1 LPEQVANLSLKGSP
15 YWMAPELLQ
24 SSMQKRASSNLA
36 FAVDIWSLGCTIIE
50 MLNGKP
56 PWSEYEGAAAL
67 FKVLKETPPI
77 PETLSADGK
86 DFLRCCLRRNPA
98 ERPKASFLLAHQFVK
113 QSHKDD
119 PLSCTHHLMD

>member
-1 LPEQVANLSLKGSP
+1 
-15 YWMAPELLQ
+15 MAPELLQ